1 MGYPRPV
8 PDEPARGAVDTPR
21 PPRVRWATRMLLL
34 LSAALVVAL
43 PALWVAS
50 QYNGSEV
57 AGALS
62 YPVRD
67 GWCEAGVFPGLGA
80 HCFGDY
86 TGQVLTA
93 RHDFGLPGFD
103 PSSHPYAADPSLA
116 YNSLYTPV
124 GQFPHVVADLLL
136 GAGFGS
142 GRTFYL
148 FIFLLLV
155 AAAAPALWLAWQWRR
170 SPFLVVP
177 LIVIGVA
184 AVPVIAVVDRG
195 NSAGFVIPLL
205 LGFALFA
212 GKDPPWMA
220 PGFVTAAALV
230 RPQFILLALA
240 LVALRRWRQAVA
252 AVAAFVAITVP
263 SFALTAGGL
272 TAGLSAWWSNVTGFR
287 GVADLTIDVN
297 ANISLARGVVIT
309 GNWLAQWPGAIGAFG
324 GWLSASAITY
334 PLGVVI
340 IAAVAFL
347 LVVLAAGASLPR
359 SVALFIPL
367 VIAGTAST
375 ISPSYYLMF
384 ALVIAAVVMG
394 SRIAGSRDEGAFD
407 AEGATGW
414 PGATWRWM
422 VLAAVTLSLVP
433 IPWGGGT
440 VGIGPAWVHS
450 WLLRHIA
457 VAWLLVVAAGL
468 AWAFARALRAGGVR
482 PVAGPPADVP

>member
-1 MGYPRPV
+1 M
-8 PDEPARGAVDTPR
+8 
-21 PPRVRWATRMLLL
+21 
-34 LSAALVVAL
+34 
-43 PALWVAS
+43 
-50 QYNGSEV
+50 
-57 AGALS
+57 
-62 YPVRD
+62 
-67 GWCEAGVFPGLGA
+67 
-80 HCFGDY
+80 
-86 TGQVLTA
+86 
-93 RHDFGLPGFD
+93 
-103 PSSHPYAADPSLA
+103 
-116 YNSLYTPV
+116 
-124 GQFPHVVADLLL
+124 
-136 GAGFGS
+136 
-142 GRTFYL
+142 
-148 FIFLLLV
+148 
-155 AAAAPALWLAWQWRR
+155 
-170 SPFLVVP
+170 
-177 LIVIGVA
+177 
-184 AVPVIAVVDRG
+184 
-195 NSAGFVIPLL
+195 
-205 LGFALFA
+205 
-212 GKDPPWMA
+212 
-220 PGFVTAAALV
+220 
-230 RPQFILLALA
+230 
-240 LVALRRWRQAVA
+240 
-252 AVAAFVAITVP
+252 
-263 SFALTAGGL
+263 
-272 TAGLSAWWSNVTGFR
+272 TGFR

-340 IAAVAFL
+340 IAVVAFL
-347 LVVLAAGASLPR
+347 LVVLAARTSLPR

-367 VIAGTAST
+367 VIAGTASP

-394 SRIAGSRDEGAFD
+394 SRIAGSRNGGAFD